1 MEWNSFCMIVDKS
14 LGIVSIDINGH
25 FINTCLG
32 KENLNIFESNLGY
45 EIKVGLFP
53 GEVTDVNI
61 WNSSLS
67 APELFQYSQGIA

>member
-1 MEWNSFCMIVDKS
+1 MIVDKS

-25 FINTCLG
+25 FINTYLE
-32 KENLNIFESNLGY
+32 KENLNILEATLGN
-45 EIKVGLFP
+45 EIQVGIFP

-67 APELFQYSQGIA
+67 ATELFEYSQGIV

>member
-1 MEWNSFCMIVDKS
+1 MIVDKS

-25 FINTCLG
+25 FLSTCLT
-32 KENLNIFESNLGY
+32 KEKMFEKKLGN
-45 EIKVGLFP
+45 EIKVGSFT
-53 GEVTDVNI
+53 GQVTDFNI